1 MFIQA
6 TEGRIKKEK
15 TKAQRMCGLF
25 FLARYKSDDVPPG
38 GAPGDWKQSDWL
50 GPPDR
55 LGAFD
60 R

>member
-15 TKAQRMCGLF
+15 TKAQMDVVFSF
-25 FLARYKSDDVPPG
+25 FAWYKSDDVPPG
-38 GAPGDWKQSDWL
+38 GAPGDWKPSDWL